1 MKTKKEK
8 SLLYLDV
15 CVLCR
20 PFDDQTQMR
29 IRLETDAFYLIFEAI
44 KNGFYGMAFSR
55 VHLEEIAAIK
65 DVQEKYELMGMLN
78 KYGKELDCD
87 LTKIRSRAEEL
98 HARKFGI
105 ADAAHLAFAEA
116 ISNIFIS
123 CDDKLINKCGK
134 ANIMIPVLNPVEFCV
149 REDLQ

>member
-1 MKTKKEK
+1 
-8 SLLYLDV
+8 
-15 CVLCR
+15 
-20 PFDDQTQMR
+20 
-29 IRLETDAFYLIFEAI
+29 LIFEAI
-44 KNGFYGMAFSR
+44 KNGFYEMAFSR

-149 REDLQ
+149 KEDLQ